1 MFASAHETRNS
12 TTEVDKT
19 VRSFY
24 FAGLGDTSHQ
34 TTVQCRVYAAG
45 TDKGTPMKKFFPD
58 NIEIRSTRSRGTAM
72 VNKQYQFVNREI
84 INSAK

>member
-34 TTVQCRVYAAG
+34 TTVQCRYMQQEQIKA
-45 TDKGTPMKKFFPD
+45 KK
-58 NIEIRSTRSRGTAM
+58 
-72 VNKQYQFVNREI
+72 KK
-84 INSAK
+84 NSFQITLKLGLLALEELQW

>member
-12 TTEVDKT
+12 TAEVDKT

-34 TTVQCRVYAAG
+34 TTVQCRYMQQEQIKAL
-45 TDKGTPMKKFFPD
+45 
-58 NIEIRSTRSRGTAM
+58 
-72 VNKQYQFVNREI
+72 Q
-84 INSAK
+84 